1 MQKIPEDIGL
11 IWGMKDIGFGI
22 SNFIIANLVCLV
34 SFLKQLTELFDCFL
48 FSVFKNGFKMNS
60 ETLSILFHDL
70 VSKIIAFCISYWFK
84 NSALFAIILIS

>member
-48 FSVFKNGFKMNS
+48 FSVFKK
-60 ETLSILFHDL
+60 
-70 VSKIIAFCISYWFK
+70 WF
-84 NSALFAIILIS
+84 